1 MRWHA
6 SHRQRQFVAP
16 GHPVASLEKGA
27 PMRRIQLLVLPLVA
41 AALLAGCAGASDS
54 VDTASGEVAMYA
66 EEGAESGAA
75 ASDADPARIA
85 DQAGPPGSDGTTT
98 DVAVA
103 EAYLVREASLGI
115 KVDSI
120 TDAAAQ
126 VREIAAGAGGSVT
139 NEQFGDGFYGPE
151 GTGINRYGSLTISV
165 PSEALDATLTE
176 LTSLGEVRTRT
187 SNAYSVQDEYID
199 VEARIA
205 TLDASITRMRALM
218 DQTEDIKQI
227 IELET
232 ALSARQ
238 ADLDSLQA
246 RLNGLT
252 SQIAMS
258 PITVMLTTTDDLG
271 QPEGGIVGAL
281 RDAWNAFTA
290 SAAVLITSV
299 GAILPWLLVAGV
311 VAAGALKGAKAVRRR
326 RSRSAASQTAGTAPT
341 ADGGPA
347 VPSDS

>member
-1 MRWHA
+1 
-6 SHRQRQFVAP
+6 
-16 GHPVASLEKGA
+16 
-27 PMRRIQLLVLPLVA
+27 MRRIQLLALPLAV
-41 AALLAGCAGASDS
+41 AALLTGCAGASDS
-54 VDTASGEVAMYA
+54 GDTAAQEAALSAPG
-66 EEGAESGAA
+66 GAEAGMAV
-75 ASDADPARIA
+75 SDADPAMRP
-85 DQAGPPGSDGTTT
+85 DLAGPPGGDGTTT
-98 DVAVA
+98 NVAA
-103 EAYLVREASLGI
+103 AQAYLVREASLGI

-120 TDAAAQ
+120 TDAAAR
-126 VREIAAGAGGSVT
+126 VRAIAVDAGGSVT

-151 GTGINRYGSLTISV
+151 GTGINRYGSVTISV

-227 IELET
+227 VELET

-246 RLNGLT
+246 RLNALT

-271 QPEGGIVGAL
+271 QPEGGIGGAL
-281 RDAWNAFTA
+281 RDAWDAFTA

-299 GAILPWLLVAGV
+299 GAVLPWLLVGAI
-311 VAAGALKGAKAVRRR
+311 VAAGALRGVRVVRRR
-326 RSRSAASQTAGTAPT
+326 RSRSSAASQASGPAPAPDRT
-341 ADGGPA
+341 PA
-347 VPSDS
+347 VPSDP